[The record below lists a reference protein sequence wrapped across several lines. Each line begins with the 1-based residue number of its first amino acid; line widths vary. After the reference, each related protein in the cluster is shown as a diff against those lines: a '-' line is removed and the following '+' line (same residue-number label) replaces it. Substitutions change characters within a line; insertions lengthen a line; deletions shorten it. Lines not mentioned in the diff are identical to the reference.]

1 HGRGARGGVRGDR
14 PEDPRRRR
22 LRFEPRMGRSPRR
35 PLSGSRVRAARR
47 GRGGVRRRSRS
58 TFVRRALPRRG
69 LRASDRRRQRGHRV
83 GSRLREPHPR
93 SHLHG
98 EGVRLGALAGARSP
112 GETRALLAYPL
123 ERSDGAAPGG
133 GPRGG
138 RASPPPPPPP
148 RRRAGEGGEEEG
160 KRVRGGGCGAGKKG
174 KKTPSSLPPLSF
186 L

>member
-1 HGRGARGGVRGDR
+1 
-14 PEDPRRRR
+14 
-22 LRFEPRMGRSPRR
+22 
-35 PLSGSRVRAARR
+35 
-47 GRGGVRRRSRS
+47 RS

-69 LRASDRRRQRGHRV
+69 LGASDRRRQRGHRV

-133 GPRGG
+133 GPGGG
-138 RASPPPPPPP
+138 RSRPPPPPP
-148 RRRAGEGGEEEG
+148 RA
-160 KRVRGGGCGAGKKG
+160 GGGGGGGKGRGKG
-174 KKTPSSLPPLSF
+174 VWGGGDRGR
-186 L
+186 